1 MYGRRQWLLSQAVVV
16 GSRPPAA
23 ESFLCALSG
32 RFLRTSRLQVF
43 PARSK
48 QKLLTAKIAK
58 GAEDRKER
66 RLSREFF
73 GAPEGRRFSELL
85 RLYFWLWLVNARDHL
100 LHALEFSSLVTVV
113 LLRQAVGFCF
123 DGFFAIVG
131 IGVIRQEL

>member
-1 MYGRRQWLLSQAVVV
+1 VKG
-16 GSRPPAA
+16 
-23 ESFLCALSG
+23 FLCALTG
-32 RFLRTSRLQVF
+32 RSLRTSQLQVF

-73 GAPEGRRFSELL
+73 GAPRGRCFCELL
-85 RLYFWLWLVNARDHL
+85 CLYFWLWLVNARDHL
-100 LHALEFSSLVTVV
+100 LHALELSSFVTVV
-113 LLRQAVGFCF
+113 LLRQAVGFRF

>member
-1 MYGRRQWLLSQAVVV
+1 MYGRRQWLLSKAVVV
-16 GSRPPAA
+16 GSGSPAA

-100 LHALEFSSLVTVV
+100 LHALEFSGFVAVV
-113 LLRQAVGFCF
+113 LLRQSVGFCF